1 MHKLY
6 TFTVIIFSA
15 FILFSFSTNPPDA
28 NTGAPGE
35 DLCVQCHIQTNP
47 SQDGTITIDGF
58 PDVITPNET
67 YLLTAENRLTSGT
80 AVRAGF
86 QVTILD
92 QTNTKAGELKNPS
105 SSSAIS
111 VQAGRQYWDHNPAVI
126 YPDSNVVRWTVQWTA
141 PELPSGSLITW
152 YAAGNIA
159 NGNFQNTGDRIVA
172 ANGSGSIVLSSTSD
186 ITRNLFVIFPNP
198 GTNQINILSPDKT
211 SVSGEVYFY
220 NLMGEMTGEATMHSG
235 TVSVPMLPAGIY
247 LVEIRND
254 GASQFVRWLK
264 L

>member
-35 DLCVQCHIQTNP
+35 NLCIQCHIQTNP
-47 SQDGTITIDGF
+47 SQDGTITIEGF

-67 YLLTAENRLTSGT
+67 YLLTAVNRLTSGN

-86 QVTILD
+86 QVTILGPL
-92 QTNTKAGELKNPS
+92 NTKAGELKNPS
-105 SSSAIS
+105 SSSAVS
-111 VQAGRQYWDHNPAVI
+111 VQAGRQYWDHNPAVA

-172 ANGSGSIVLSSTSD
+172 ASGSGSIILSS
-186 ITRNLFVIFPNP
+186 NNEVHKEQLAVFPNP
-198 GTNQINILSPDKT
+198 GTDQINFLLPGKPMIN
-211 SVSGEVYFY
+211 GEVYFY
-220 NLMGEMTGEATMHSG
+220 NLMGKIIGEATLNNG
-235 TVSVPMLPAGIY
+235 TVSVPVIPSGIY
-247 LVEIRND
+247 LIEIRND
-254 GASQFVRWLK
+254 GKSRFAKWSK

>member
-6 TFTVIIFSA
+6 TFTLIIFSA
-15 FILFSFSTNPPDA
+15 FLLFSFSTNPPDG

-35 DLCVQCHIQTNP
+35 NLCIQCHIQTNP
-47 SQDGTITIDGF
+47 SQEGSITIEGF

-67 YLLTAENRLTSGT
+67 YLLTAVNRLTSGS

-86 QVTILD
+86 QVTILGP
-92 QTNTKAGELKNPS
+92 TNTKAGELKNPS
-105 SSSAIS
+105 SSSIVS
-111 VQAGRQYWDHNPAVI
+111 VQAGRQYWDHNPAVL

-172 ANGSGSIVLSSTSD
+172 ATGSGSIVLSSTND
-186 ITRNLFVIFPNP
+186 IPKDHLIVFPNP
-198 GTNQINILSPDKT
+198 GSEQINIMSPEKT

-220 NLMGEMTGEATMHSG
+220 NLLGELISEATLNNGM
-235 TVSVPMLPAGIY
+235 VSVPRIPAGIY
-247 LVEIRND
+247 LLEIRYD
-254 GASQFVRWLK
+254 GQSRFARWSK
-264 L
+264 F